1 MLLYFGGIGAGLVW
15 GWLAILVLGRGAPR
29 RALVDFLWLAG
40 VTLLLCLQHL
50 FVADWTAAACF
61 LGATGAAAVLHLGWL
76 ASLRRAP

>member
-1 MLLYFGGIGAGLVW
+1 MLLYLGGIGAGLVW
-15 GWLAILVLGRGAPR
+15 GWVAILVLGRGVSR
-29 RALVDFLWLAG
+29 RPLVGFLGMTG

-61 LGATGAAAVLHLGWL
+61 LGATGAAAVLHLDWL